1 MQNAMQII
9 TGNEKKKLQSV
20 TWLNVL
26 RYMFDGAPNGFLILV
41 LWELFKPQQT
51 ISTAKLIWLI
61 AGMGVVFTITLLLSR
76 AAYTQ
81 MHLVAY
87 ALTAETRLRLGEHLR
102 KLSMGF
108 YKTHDPGDITA
119 LMLQDVDK
127 VETIFNRVY
136 GDVIAAIIT
145 PLVTLSFLF
154 FVDWRMALAV
164 IITAPLAF
172 PVMLLAQ
179 KVIAYLGGKQ
189 VAARN
194 ESISRML
201 EYVQG
206 IQDIKAFNMTGAKFK
221 RLDNSLKTLRDQ
233 SIRLEGGAAPFVISY
248 QVVLELSFTV
258 VLLLGAY
265 LLLDGTLT
273 VAIFLIFLVAGY
285 ALYRPMQALSLFLAE
300 MRYMNLAAERILAV
314 FEEKPLSEPATPTAP
329 DAFDIE
335 FKGVTFRYGK
345 DDVLKDASFKMPAN
359 SMTALVGPSGSGKTT
374 ITNLIARFWD
384 TNDGEVLVGG
394 QNVKDLTTESLLE
407 SISAIFQDV
416 YLFHDTVLNN
426 IKVGKTDA
434 TQEEVIAAAEAAQC
448 HEFIEKLPDGY
459 ETMVG
464 EGGSTLSGGEKQR
477 ISIARA
483 ILKDAPI
490 ILLDE
495 ATASLDPENEAL
507 IQQAINELVKS
518 KTLII
523 IAHRLSTVVDA
534 DQILVLD
541 EGRIVERGK
550 HKDLLPAGGLY
561 SHLWTQQTRA
571 RGWKFGSGRQETAK
585 TVQQSN

>member
-1 MQNAMQII
+1 MQKAMQII
-9 TGNEKKKLQSV
+9 TGNEKKKLQSA

-26 RYMFDGAPNGFLILV
+26 RYMMDGAPYGFLILV
-41 LWELFKPQQT
+41 LRELFEPQQT

-61 AGMGVVFTITLLLSR
+61 AGLVVVFTITLLLSR

-81 MHLVAY
+81 MHLAAY
-87 ALTAETRLRLGEHLR
+87 ALTAETRLRLGEYLR

-164 IITAPLAF
+164 ITTAPLAF

-179 KVIAYLGGKQ
+179 KVITYLGGKQ

-206 IQDIKAFNMTGAKFK
+206 IQEIKAFNMTGSKFK

-233 SIRLEGGAAPFVISY
+233 SIRLEAVGAPLVLSY
-248 QVVLELSFTV
+248 QVMLELSFTV

-273 VAIFLIFLVAGY
+273 VAIFLVFLVVGY

-300 MRYMNLAAERILAV
+300 MRFMNLAAERILAV
-314 FEEKPLSEPATPTAP
+314 FEDKP
-329 DAFDIE
+329 
-335 FKGVTFRYGK
+335 
-345 DDVLKDASFKMPAN
+345 
-359 SMTALVGPSGSGKTT
+359 
-374 ITNLIARFWD
+374 
-384 TNDGEVLVGG
+384 
-394 QNVKDLTTESLLE
+394 
-407 SISAIFQDV
+407 
-416 YLFHDTVLNN
+416 
-426 IKVGKTDA
+426 
-434 TQEEVIAAAEAAQC
+434 
-448 HEFIEKLPDGY
+448 
-459 ETMVG
+459 
-464 EGGSTLSGGEKQR
+464 
-477 ISIARA
+477 
-483 ILKDAPI
+483 
-490 ILLDE
+490 
-495 ATASLDPENEAL
+495 
-507 IQQAINELVKS
+507 
-518 KTLII
+518 
-523 IAHRLSTVVDA
+523 
-534 DQILVLD
+534 
-541 EGRIVERGK
+541 
-550 HKDLLPAGGLY
+550 
-561 SHLWTQQTRA
+561 
-571 RGWKFGSGRQETAK
+571 
-585 TVQQSN
+585 